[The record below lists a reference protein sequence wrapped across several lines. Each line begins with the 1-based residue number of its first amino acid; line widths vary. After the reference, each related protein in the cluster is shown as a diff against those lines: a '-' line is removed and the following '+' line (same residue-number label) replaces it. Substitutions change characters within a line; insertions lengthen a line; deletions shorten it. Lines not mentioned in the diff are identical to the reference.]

1 MMDSETDLRYW
12 LGFNQVS
19 GIGPAKLQALLAYF
33 GSIENAWNA
42 PELQWRRVGLDRR
55 AIANLQK
62 ARQELV
68 LEREVE
74 RVADAGVRVLTWESE
89 AYPVNLRNI
98 PAGPPVLYVLGEMTE
113 SDYWAVAVVG
123 TRRLTSY
130 GRHVT
135 EQLVTGLV
143 QNGVTIISG
152 LALGI
157 DGIAHQ
163 TALDQGGR
171 TIAVLGSGVD
181 HIYPA
186 KHRKLAQD
194 IVDSG
199 RGAIVS
205 EYALGTHPEARNFP
219 PRNRIISGL
228 SLGTLVVEAGERS
241 GALITARFALEH
253 NREVF
258 AVPGNMNSPASRG
271 PNNLIQ
277 EGAKLVLG
285 VNDILEELNIHMVQE
300 KVAFQMALP
309 ESKEEATLLE
319 LLAGQPI
326 HVDELSRQSGL
337 SSQVV
342 SSTLT
347 MMELKGMV
355 QQAGRM
361 HYVMAREPDPVYD
374 AGGNDS

>member
-1 MMDSETDLRYW
+1 
-12 LGFNQVS
+12 
-19 GIGPAKLQALLAYF
+19 
-33 GSIENAWNA
+33 
-42 PELQWRRVGLDRR
+42 
-55 AIANLQK
+55 
-62 ARQELV
+62 
-68 LEREVE
+68 
-74 RVADAGVRVLTWESE
+74 
-89 AYPVNLRNI
+89 
-98 PAGPPVLYVLGEMTE
+98 MTE

-241 GALITARFALEH
+241 RALITARFALEH

-309 ESKEEATLLE
+309 ESKEEAALLE